1 LNSAYKHNITEESI
15 FFCLLHFRNDLVLDD
30 FPLKRLF
37 VGFDHLG
44 TALEIIVIE
53 DEETN
58 CMYVIHAM
66 KITKQ
71 YYYLLEE
78 GGAI

>member
-1 LNSAYKHNITEESI
+1 MDSAYKHHITEESI
-15 FFCLLHFRNDLVLDD
+15 DFCLLHFRNDLVIDD

-53 DEETN
+53 DEETDRV
-58 CMYVIHAM
+58 YVIHAM

-78 GGAI
+78 EGAV